1 MLNLDFLKSDNLIE
15 FYIEGTVDN
24 SVGALSNLF
33 LEFEPGVALALLD
46 FELLLL
52 LNSFLI

>member
-33 LEFEPGVALALLD
+33 LELEPGVALALLD